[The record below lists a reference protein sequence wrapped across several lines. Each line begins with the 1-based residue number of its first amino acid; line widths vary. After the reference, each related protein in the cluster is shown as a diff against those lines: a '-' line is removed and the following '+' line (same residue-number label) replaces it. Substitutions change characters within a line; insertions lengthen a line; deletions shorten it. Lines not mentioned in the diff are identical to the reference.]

1 MLASLRA
8 AFGAGTDVQSSGPLC
23 AVRIG
28 VSRMLSVLYLLL
40 FIIVVPYVK
49 EKERDK
55 ANLLSMVNGSPCEF
69 SSGIPVDVLIRQ
81 LHSRVYPAQLSTF
94 LSTDHR
100 HTL

>member
-8 AFGAGTDVQSSGPLC
+8 AFGAGTEVQSSGPLC

-40 FIIVVPYVK
+40 FIIVVPYEK

-55 ANLLSMVNGSPCEF
+55 ANLWNMVNGSPC
-69 SSGIPVDVLIRQ
+69 GPYLVYQ
-81 LHSRVYPAQLSTF
+81 LKYLPYH
-94 LSTDHR
+94 HI
-100 HTL
+100 H

>member
-8 AFGAGTDVQSSGPLC
+8 AFWAGTDVQSSGPLC

-40 FIIVVPYVK
+40 FIIVVPCVK

-55 ANLLSMVNGSPCEF
+55 ANLRYMVNGSP
-69 SSGIPVDVLIRQ
+69 SGIHLVYQIELLPYNNIHKFIRHNNQ
-81 LHSRVYPAQLSTF
+81 LFY
-94 LSTDHR
+94 
-100 HTL
+100 

>member
-55 ANLLSMVNGSPCEF
+55 TNLRYMVNGSL
-69 SSGIPVDVLIRQ
+69 SGIHLVYQFVITLQ
-81 LHSRVYPAQLSTF
+81 QHSQVYPAQQSAF
-94 LSTDHR
+94 LSKAHR
-100 HTL
+100 RVL